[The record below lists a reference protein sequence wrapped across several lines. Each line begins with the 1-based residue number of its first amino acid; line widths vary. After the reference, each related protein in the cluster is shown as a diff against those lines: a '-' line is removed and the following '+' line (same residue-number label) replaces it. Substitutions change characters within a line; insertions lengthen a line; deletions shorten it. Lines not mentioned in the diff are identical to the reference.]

1 MSKKVV
7 NLFQNCTVQEIIC
20 EAADMGLTEVL
31 VVGKT
36 QDGVYHLKKSE
47 CSNTVELVG
56 QLEMIKQW
64 LLEQM

>member
-1 MSKKVV
+1 MSKKII
-7 NLFQNCTVQEIIC
+7 NLFQNCTVQEILC

-31 VVGKT
+31 VVGRT
-36 QDGVYHLKKSE
+36 QDRAYHLKKSG

-56 QLEMIKQW
+56 QLEMTKQW